1 MLFTFDYTITF
12 QAVILAIMDALD
24 LEHRKSSLAALKGVS
39 FHYYT
44 MTFVFE

>member
-1 MLFTFDYTITF
+1 MFFTFDYTITF

-24 LEHRKSSLAALKGVS
+24 LEHRNNSLAVLKGAS

-44 MTFVFE
+44 MAFVFE